1 MPLAALAA
9 SGAFAL
15 GRSASDKRARK
26 QEDRASQ
33 RGLPAIPEINR
44 KDANSH
50 LEESMQHTEYVANFD
65 ERNIS

>member
-26 QEDRASQ
+26 QEDIASQ
-33 RGLPAIPEINR
+33 RGLPPILEIGR
-44 KDANSH
+44 KNAYSN
-50 LEESMQHTEYVANFD
+50 LERSMQHSDYVMNFD
-65 ERNIS
+65 

>member
-33 RGLPAIPEINR
+33 RGLPSIPEIDR
-44 KDANSH
+44 KYANTIS
-50 LEESMQHTEYVANFD
+50 EELKQHIEQVMKFD
-65 ERNIS
+65 RKAIK

>member
-33 RGLPAIPEINR
+33 RGLLSIPEVNR
-44 KDANSH
+44 KDANPYS
-50 LEESMQHTEYVANFD
+50 EESKWHTE
-65 ERNIS
+65 

>member
-33 RGLPAIPEINR
+33 RRLPPIPETDL
-44 KDANSH
+44 KDANSFS
-50 LEESMQHTEYVANFD
+50 EEPKQHRE
-65 ERNIS
+65 

>member
-1 MPLAALAA
+1 MPLAALVA

-33 RGLPAIPEINR
+33 HGLPPIPETGLKN
-44 KDANSH
+44 ANSQSR
-50 LEESMQHTEYVANFD
+50 ESQQHIE
-65 ERNIS
+65 